1 MQSGTGG
8 VFFTS
13 TMPTDED
20 CLSLNVWFPASAARH
35 ALPVMLWI
43 HGGGFILGS
52 GTQSIY
58 DGTQLA
64 TRDVVVVTI
73 NYRLGPLGWMAH
85 KGLLGQDAKHPAAGN
100 YGLLDQVAALEW
112 VRDNIAAFGGDPR
125 QVTIFGESAGG
136 VSVCALFA
144 SPLGKGLFARAIDE
158 SGPCLSTATMSDLPT
173 AEAQGD
179 RVAAALSCDTSPDVV
194 ACMRSKTASEVAGV
208 LPTGILPGVA
218 GQEGWAPIIDGD
230 AEPVSVADALRAG
243 ASKDVPLLLGT
254 NADEGTV
261 LVIGAGLNDLT
272 GVTGYINQR
281 LGTALAAPILA
292 NYPPSRYGGDA
303 NAAAYAIVGDGLMV
317 CPAQRAAED
326 VAAAG
331 GRVSAYLFSYVTT
344 YGAALGWGAFH
355 GSDLP
360 FVFRNADL
368 QPGVALATFT
378 GDNGAVADWFE
389 GYWTNMA
396 KTGSP
401 GTVAGLSWPAFA
413 GPGGEVMNLQ
423 PHATTMQGWYHAS
436 DCAVWKSA
444 LGLLL

>member
-1 MQSGTGG
+1 M
-8 VFFTS
+8 V
-13 TMPTDED
+13 
-20 CLSLNVWFPASAARH
+20 
-35 ALPVMLWI
+35 WI

-52 GTQSIY
+52 GSQSIY

-64 TRDVVVVTI
+64 KRDVVVVTI

-85 KGLLGQDAKHPAAGN
+85 KGLLKQDAKRAASGN
-100 YGLLDQVAALEW
+100 YGLLDQIASLEW
-112 VRDNIAAFGGDPR
+112 VRENIASFGGDPR

-136 VSVCALFA
+136 VSVCSLFA
-144 SPLGKGLFARAIDE
+144 SPLARGLFARAIDE
-158 SGPCLSTATMSDLPT
+158 SGPCLSAATMSDLAT

-179 RVAAALSCDTSPDVV
+179 RVAAALSCDTSADVV
-194 ACMRSKTASEVAGV
+194 ACMRSKSASEVSGA

-230 AEPVSVADALRAG
+230 AEPISVADAIRAG
-243 ASKDVPLLLGT
+243 ASRDVPLLLGT

-261 LVIGAGLNDLT
+261 LVAGSGLNDLT
-272 GVTGYINQR
+272 GVTGFLNQR
-281 LGTALAAPILA
+281 LGTAFAAPILA
-292 NYPPSRYGGDA
+292 NYLPSRYGGDA
-303 NAAAYAIVGDGLMV
+303 NAAAYAIIGDGLMV

-326 VAAAG
+326 LAAAG

-368 QPGVALATFT
+368 QPGVPLATFT
-378 GDNGAVADWFE
+378 GDNGRVADWFE

-396 KTGSP
+396 TTGSP
-401 GTVAGLSWPAFA
+401 GAVSGLSWPPFT

-423 PHATTMQGWYHAS
+423 PQATPMQGWYHAS
-436 DCAVWKSA
+436 DCAVWKST
-444 LGLLL
+444 LGPLL